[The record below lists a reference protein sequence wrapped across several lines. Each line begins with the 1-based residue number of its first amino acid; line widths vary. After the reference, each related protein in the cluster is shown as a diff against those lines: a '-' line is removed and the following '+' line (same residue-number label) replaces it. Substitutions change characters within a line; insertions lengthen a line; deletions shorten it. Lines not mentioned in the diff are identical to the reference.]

1 MKILSILLIAVS
13 MLFSYGDGI
22 KIIYKSEVPTDKSD
36 LIYYKKMGNNQLER
50 SEKILKD
57 AEKEVIKFAK
67 ERHADIIEIYVINK
81 ENGEIITES
90 QQGRIGFVEILF
102 SLRNNR

>member
-13 MLFSYGDGI
+13 MLFSYSDGI
-22 KIIYKSEVPTDKSD
+22 KIIYKTEVPTDKSD
-36 LIYYKKMGNNQLER
+36 LTYYKKKGNDQLDR

-57 AEKEVIKFAK
+57 VEREIIKLAK
-67 ERHADIIEIYVINK
+67 EKHADLIEIYVLNK
-81 ENGEIITES
+81 ENGEITTES

-102 SLRNNR
+102 SLGKNR

>member
-1 MKILSILLIAVS
+1 M
-13 MLFSYGDGI
+13 
-22 KIIYKSEVPTDKSD
+22 DKSD
-36 LIYYKKMGNNQLER
+36 LIYYKKKGNDHLER
-50 SEKILKD
+50 SEKILED
-57 AEKEVIKFAK
+57 AEKEIIKLAK
-67 ERHADIIEIYVINK
+67 ERRADFIEIYVINK